1 MKKVLLFLFSLII
14 STNCFADEAMD
25 FTKKFADEALKE
37 IVATNLP
44 LEKKKELFEKLF
56 NKSVSMDLVANFAL
70 GRKIKTMSEDEKTS
84 FSQLFEQN
92 MILMWTLRFNE
103 YQGQR
108 IEFFDEKVSDN
119 KKDVFVNSKIIDDKK
134 VSDPAIDVVWRL
146 RKTDDSYKIIDI
158 IISNIS
164 MLKTYQSEYSAFLNQ
179 NGGEISALLNMLKEK
194 NENYKKE
201 MEKLKSKA

>member
-1 MKKVLLFLFSLII
+1 
-14 STNCFADEAMD
+14 
-25 FTKKFADEALKE
+25 
-37 IVATNLP
+37 
-44 LEKKKELFEKLF
+44 
-56 NKSVSMDLVANFAL
+56 MDLVANFAL